1 MPAERWETGWQRA
14 WGASEK
20 PPQGGSERNR
30 RRRRR
35 RPRQS
40 AYGSRAR
47 ARQYTLFRFR
57 VRLPCV
63 CPSRSDRH
71 NTIKQNK
78 QLIYAFCTG
87 DGLSL
92 PLTVSLVRFAQY
104 DTHHTRP
111 NGDDDYAYAA
121 RRPGAP
127 TAEARPV
134 VTTHCPGRAS
144 ASIHATN
151 NIAEP
156 SSPTQ
161 RAPPP
166 SRPRGLIRRW
176 AENREI
182 PSWCVPPWCHS
193 ADRRRSGRRPP
204 PCCCWPRSCSRPPS
218 CPSSRPPILNV
229 SIFPSDYHDMQWRC
243 TK

>member
-161 RAPPP
+161 RAPPRP
-166 SRPRGLIRRW
+166 VPEGWSAAEQKTEKSRRDASRRGVTRPTAVGPVAGHRPV
-176 AENREI
+176 AVGRGR
-182 PSWCVPPWCHS
+182 VP
-193 ADRRRSGRRPP
+193 DRRPVRRVV
-204 PCCCWPRSCSRPPS
+204 RR
-218 CPSSRPPILNV
+218 
-229 SIFPSDYHDMQWRC
+229 F
-243 TK
+243 